1 MTRQDVRDN
10 IFQQMYDVLSQNN
23 IAYIKWDCNRHITEA
38 ASAQLPPE
46 RQGEFFHRYVLGV
59 YELMDR
65 ITTAFPHIL
74 LENCTSPP
82 RFGPATTPTPSSG

>member
-38 ASAQLPPE
+38 ASAQLPPSA
-46 RQGEFFHRYVLGV
+46 RASSS
-59 YELMDR
+59 
-65 ITTAFPHIL
+65 TAM
-74 LENCTSPP
+74 CWASTS
-82 RFGPATTPTPSSG
+82 